1 MQYGLSFPNGGLTGD
16 PRTAA
21 ELAAL
26 AEAAGWDGIF
36 LEDYIVWQGHQ
47 EVPTY
52 DPWIMLAAMAT
63 RTTRVKLGIMVTPLI
78 RRRPWKVA
86 KEAVTLDHLS
96 KGRLIFGA
104 GIGDAM
110 TGDVSLTHFDEIL
123 DTKQRS
129 RMLDEALDILVGV
142 WSGEPFHY
150 EGEFYHIE
158 EVTCLPRPIQQPRI
172 PIWIGGGYPL
182 KGPTQRAVRWDGS
195 CMYKQPTSGPW
206 EDWSAADVRALRAM
220 ATQQRGAN
228 APFDI
233 ALGGRHRGED
243 WDKERNLI
251 KALAEAGATWWVEY
265 LPPEMGGLA
274 DLRAA
279 ITRGPL
285 RVD

>member
-26 AEAAGWDGIF
+26 AEAASWDGIF

-52 DPWIMLAAMAT
+52 DPWIMLACIAM
-63 RTTRVKLGIMVTPLI
+63 RTTRVKIGIMITPLP

-86 KEAVTLDHLS
+86 KEVVTLDHLS
-96 KGRLIFGA
+96 NGRVIFGA
-104 GIGDAM
+104 GIGDTM
-110 TGDVSLTHFDEIL
+110 TGDVSFTAFAEAIDA
-123 DTKQRS
+123 KQRS
-129 RMLDEALDILVGV
+129 QMLDEGLDVMTGL
-142 WSGEPFHY
+142 WTGEPFSYHGKHY
-150 EGEFYHIE
+150 TVND
-158 EVTCLPRPIQQPRI
+158 VTCLPRPVQRPRV

-182 KGPTQRAVRWDGS
+182 KGPVQRALRWDGS
-195 CMYKQPTSGPW
+195 CMYKQPASGAW
-206 EDWSAADVRALRAM
+206 EDWRAEDVRVLRGLVE
-220 ATQQRGAN
+220 QQRGTG

-243 WDKERNLI
+243 WDSERNLI
-251 KALAEAGATWWVEY
+251 KSLADAGATWWVEY

-285 RVD
+285 RID

>member
-1 MQYGLSFPNGGLTGD
+1 MYYGLSFPNGGLTGE

-26 AEAAGWDGIF
+26 AEASGWDGIF

-52 DPWIMLAAMAT
+52 DPWILLTGMALHT
-63 RTTRVKLGIMVTPLI
+63 ERVKLGTLITPLP

-104 GIGDAM
+104 GIGDTM
-110 TGDVSLTHFDEIL
+110 TSDVSFTHFGEVL
-123 DTKQRS
+123 DTKQRGQ
-129 RMLDEALDILVGV
+129 MLDEALDILAGL
-142 WSGEPFHY
+142 WSGERFHY

-158 EVTCLPRPIQQPRI
+158 EVTCLPRPRQRPRI

-182 KGPTQRAVRWDGS
+182 KRPTRRALRWDGS
-195 CMYKQPTSGPW
+195 CLYKQPTNGPW
-206 EDWSAADVRALRAM
+206 EDWSATDVSTLRAM
-220 ATQQRGAN
+220 AAQQRGPD

-233 ALGGRHRGED
+233 ALGGRHRDED
-243 WDKERNLI
+243 WDKERALI
-251 KALAEAGATWWVEY
+251 KSLADAGATWWVEY
-265 LPPEMGGLA
+265 LPPQLGGRDVIREA
-274 DLRAA
+274 V
-279 ITRGPL
+279 TRGPL
-285 RVD
+285 RID